1 MLQIY
6 VFFPVPQKKHIYEYR
21 RGLFRPGNGYVCM
34 PYGVYHRLWA
44 HQKRQQPER
53 RFTGCRR
60 KKVIIEL
67 YLHVRIEIH
76 SPHIVALTL
85 IRTA

>member
-21 RGLFRPGNGYVCM
+21 RELFRPGNGYVCM

-44 HQKRQQPER
+44 HQK
-53 RFTGCRR
+53 
-60 KKVIIEL
+60 K
-67 YLHVRIEIH
+67 
-76 SPHIVALTL
+76 
-85 IRTA
+85 TAAGKTIYRLPS